1 MGDEKDRA
9 ALRARL
15 AQRVKALALEGAVA
29 DREHLVDQQHVGVHV
44 HHHGEGQAHLHARG
58 VVLELQLGE
67 ALELGELDDRVV
79 ALARLRGREPEH
91 HGVDQHV
98 VARGEVGVE
107 AHAQLDEGRDP
118 AAGPDLA
125 GVGPVDAGHALHERG
140 LAAAVAADDPEE
152 LARAHVDRDPAQG
165 LELLL
170 RAGAERMQRT
180 LLERVHLLVGKAEG
194 LGDVTDRQRHACLG
208 RGAHRPSVVTDS
220 LRIRDAGAPANR
232 PWRAAPGRQPR
243 GLPRL
248 DAGRR
253 AGRPAGSRCARGRR
267 GGRRPV
273 HRRGRLRAPY
283 RGRRAR
289 ARRAAP
295 CTR

>member
-1 MGDEKDRA
+1 MLLRALAALVLGPAVDDRRRAVAGVEDRALRAPVARHVDLLVAARDVAGIADGDEVAAVEQHRPVAEALDGVHVVRDEQDRA

-15 AQRVKALALEGAVA
+15 AQRVEALALERAVA
-29 DREHLVDQQHVGVHV
+29 HGEHLVDQQQVGVHV
-44 HHHGEGQAHLHARG
+44 DHDREGQAHLHARR

-91 HGVDQHV
+91 HRVDEHV

-107 AHAQLDEGRDP
+107 ADAQLDEGRDP

-125 GVGPVDAGHALHERG
+125 RVGPVDAGHALHERG

-152 LARAHVDRDPAQG
+152 LARADVDRHGAQRV
-165 LELLL
+165 ERLL

-194 LGDVTDRQRHACLG
+194 LGDVPDRQRHA
-208 RGAHRPSVVTDS
+208 
-220 LRIRDAGAPANR
+220 
-232 PWRAAPGRQPR
+232 
-243 GLPRL
+243 
-248 DAGRR
+248 
-253 AGRPAGSRCARGRR
+253 
-267 GGRRPV
+267 
-273 HRRGRLRAPY
+273 
-283 RGRRAR
+283 
-289 ARRAAP
+289 
-295 CTR
+295 